1 MNMKKLNLLITSA
14 VFLIFAA
21 AAQADLNIFD
31 GGGSGEYY
39 SPERSLEGFFVE
51 VVQRD
56 ADRAIVVSWYTYD
69 LGRQMW
75 LVGVAPVADGA
86 MSVDIP
92 MEVFSGTDFGDAFST
107 DEVQRE
113 SWGTIA
119 FSFPDC
125 DTAMVN
131 YSSDL
136 DFGEGSISLTRL
148 TNLVG
153 VACTNP

>member
-1 MNMKKLNLLITSA
+1 MKKLNLLIITA
-14 VFLIFAA
+14 LFLIFAA

-39 SPERSLEGFFVE
+39 SPERNLEGFFVE
-51 VVQRD
+51 VVQREN
-56 ADRAIVVSWYTYD
+56 DRAIVVSWYTYD

-75 LVGVAPVADGA
+75 LVGVAPVTDGA

-113 SWGTIA
+113 DWGTIA

-125 DTAMVN
+125 ESAKVK
-131 YSSDL
+131 YSSEL
-136 DFGEGSISLTRL
+136 DFGAGSISLTRV
-148 TNLVG
+148 THLVG
-153 VACTNP
+153 VACTSP